1 MPKFGK
7 TSQARLATCHPDLQ
21 LLMKALIKHVD
32 VSILCGHRTEA
43 EQNKAYRE
51 GASTKKFPKSKHNQL
66 PSLAVDIAPWPID
79 WKDRGRFYM
88 VVGYVRRLAD
98 ELGIKIRCG
107 GDWDGDLNT
116 DDQRLHDL
124 PHIEL
129 VEAI

>member
-21 LLMKALIKHVD
+21 LLMNALIKHVD

-66 PSLAVDIAPWPID
+66 PSLAVDLAPWPID

-116 DDQRLHDL
+116 DDQRLQDL

-129 VEAI
+129 VL